1 MHWFTLFRPGDWLII
16 VLSSLMCAVAFPV
29 LWNGG
34 IAEKAVIRR
43 GGEIFAVLDLSRN
56 RRIDVP
62 GPLGTTAIAVDK
74 HRVRVISDPGIHQY
88 CVRQG
93 WLERTGEIAIC
104 APNQVSIQIV
114 GRQDPYDS
122 LNY

>member
-1 MHWFTLFRPGDWLII
+1 MHWFALFRPGDWLII
-16 VLSSLMCAVAFPV
+16 VLSGLMCAVAFPV
-29 LWNGG
+29 SWNGG
-34 IAEKAVIRR
+34 IADKAVIRR
-43 GGEIFAVLDLSRN
+43 EGEIFAVLDLSRN
-56 RRIDVP
+56 RQIDVP
-62 GPLGTTAIAVDK
+62 GPLGTTAIAVQK
-74 HRVRVISDPGIHQY
+74 HRVRVISDPGTHQY